1 MHNVKKILR
10 VSLHSESLY
19 NSEEAQKLLALVI
32 IPGNVAAIS
41 ENLNTGYQKGS
52 NNELRRQSFSYRG
65 SLIPTDSGRKIP
77 VGRQSVQGKYTT
89 AA

>member
-1 MHNVKKILR
+1 MHKVKKILR

-19 NSEEAQKLLALVI
+19 NGEETQKLLALVI

-52 NNELRRQSFSYRG
+52 NNELRRQS
-65 SLIPTDSGRKIP
+65 
-77 VGRQSVQGKYTT
+77 VQGKYTT
-89 AA
+89 GA